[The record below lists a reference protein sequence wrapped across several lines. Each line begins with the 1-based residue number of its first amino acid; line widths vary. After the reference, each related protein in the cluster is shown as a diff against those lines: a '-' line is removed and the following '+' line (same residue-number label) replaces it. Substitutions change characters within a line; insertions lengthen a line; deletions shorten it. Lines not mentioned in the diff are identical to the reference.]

1 MASSSLSP
9 AQRETLRT
17 LAADLRGVFGTR
29 LQTVVAYGVDAQN
42 RKDEPLRTLAL
53 VDRITFDD
61 LAACAPIADAWSGR
75 GLAVP
80 LIISGDEFLR
90 TLDVFPLEYDAI
102 ITDHVV
108 VEGADPFGSFRVA
121 EFDLRRAI
129 ELQAKS
135 HLVHLREGFLESGG
149 NPKAIEGLIARSA
162 PAFRTL
168 LANIA
173 RLNGHA
179 VPTDEAI
186 GDAARA
192 TMGLDGSL
200 IRDIFAAPSAATA
213 AVDPSALLA
222 RYLAAAEQIW
232 RYVDGWPRR

>member
-1 MASSSLSP
+1 MRA
-9 AQRETLRT
+9 
-17 LAADLRGVFGTR
+17 LAADLRYVFGTR
-29 LQTVVAYGVDAQN
+29 LQSLVAYGGDG
-42 RKDEPLRTLAL
+42 KSTDEPLHTLAL

-61 LAACAPIADAWSGR
+61 LAACAPIADAWSHR
-75 GLAVP
+75 ALAVP

-108 VEGADPFGSFRVA
+108 IEGSDPFGAFRVA
-121 EFDLRRAI
+121 ESDRRRAI

-135 HLVHLREGFLESGG
+135 HLIHLREGFLESGRD
-149 NPKAIEGLIARSA
+149 PKAIARLIAASA

-173 RLNGHA
+173 RLNGHS
-179 VPTDEAI
+179 VQTDDAI
-186 GDAARA
+186 AGAARE
-192 TMGLDGSL
+192 TMNLDASM
-200 IRDIFAAPSAATA
+200 IREIFALPAAATA

-222 RYLAAAEQIW
+222 RYVAAAEQIW

>member
-9 AQRETLRT
+9 EQRDALRA
-17 LAADLRGVFGTR
+17 LASDLRHIFGTH
-29 LQTVVAYGVDAQN
+29 LQCLVAYGVNGHA
-42 RKDEPLRTLAL
+42 RSEEPLHTLAL
-53 VDRITFDD
+53 VDRVTFDD
-61 LAACAPIADAWSGR
+61 LAACAPATDAWNGR

-80 LIISGDEFLR
+80 LIIAGDEFLR

-108 VEGADPFGSFRVA
+108 VEGTDPFGSFRVA
-121 EFDLRRAI
+121 EADLRRAI

-135 HLVHLREGFLESGG
+135 HLIHLREGFLESGRD
-149 NPKAIEGLIARSA
+149 PKAIARLIAASA

-173 RLNGHA
+173 RLNGRA
-179 VPTDEAI
+179 VKTNDAI
-186 GDAARA
+186 VDAARA
-192 TMGLDGSL
+192 ILDLDASL
-200 IRDIFAAPSAATA
+200 VREVFISASAATA

-222 RYLAAAEQIW
+222 RYITAAEQIW